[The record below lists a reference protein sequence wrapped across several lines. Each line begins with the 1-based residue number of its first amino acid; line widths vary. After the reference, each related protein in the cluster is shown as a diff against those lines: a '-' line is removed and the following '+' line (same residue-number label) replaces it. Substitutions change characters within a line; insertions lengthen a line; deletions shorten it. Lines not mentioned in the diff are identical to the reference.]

1 MDTSR
6 TELPV
11 VEKTHACACGEGHV
25 EHPELDARAIPH
37 ALRHGAVL
45 GSLSRVAVGDAM
57 VLVAPHNPLPL
68 LDEIAQ
74 VEQGA
79 VEVSY
84 LQEGPEAWRL
94 LLTRA
99 R

>member
-1 MDTSR
+1 MAQQD
-6 TELPV
+6 LPV
-11 VEKTHACACGEGHV
+11 VEADHACGCHEH
-25 EHPELDARAIPH
+25 EPTHPELDARAIPH
-37 ALRHGAVL
+37 ALRHGAIL
-45 GSLSRVAVGDAM
+45 GALGRVGQGRSM

-68 LDEIAQ
+68 LDEIAR
-74 VEQGA
+74 VEEGRID
-79 VEVSY
+79 VSY